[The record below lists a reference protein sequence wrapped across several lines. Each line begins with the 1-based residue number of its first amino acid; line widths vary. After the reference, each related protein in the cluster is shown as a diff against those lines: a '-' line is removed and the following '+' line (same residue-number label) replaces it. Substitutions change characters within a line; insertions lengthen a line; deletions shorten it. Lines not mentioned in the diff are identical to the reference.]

1 MFEVKGIVWFWK
13 DDVLPQQTFGQKI
26 VVFMY
31 TPKKWH
37 NLKARDLISYLPIE
51 IMMDVQKSL
60 RINEVDLSQ
69 FFHELADLSNL
80 TLYFVT
86 TFFEDFNL

>member
-1 MFEVKGIVWFWK
+1 
-13 DDVLPQQTFGQKI
+13 
-26 VVFMY
+26 
-31 TPKKWH
+31 
-37 NLKARDLISYLPIE
+37 
-51 IMMDVQKSL
+51 MDVQKSL